1 MTIFLLLIGILQT
14 PADKNPLVA
23 WAQVGCIFGWAVSFD
38 LTLAP
43 LAYTILGEVS
53 STRLNSQSIAIGRNA
68 YTLCQLTA
76 QVVQPYFMNP
86 GHLGLKGRT
95 GFIWFG
101 TSFLTLIWAIF
112 RLPETI
118 DRTYEELDILFE
130 RKVPLT
136 KFASY
141 KLDINDENE
150 IVLEIK

>member
-141 KLDINDENE
+141 KLDINDEM
-150 IVLEIK
+150 KC

>member
-23 WAQVGCIFGWAVSFD
+23 WAQVGCIFGWAV
-38 LTLAP
+38 
-43 LAYTILGEVS
+43 
-53 STRLNSQSIAIGRNA
+53 
-68 YTLCQLTA
+68 
-76 QVVQPYFMNP
+76 VQPYFMNP
-86 GHLGLKGRT
+86 CHLGLKGRT

-101 TSFLTLIWAIF
+101 TSILTLIWAIF

-141 KLDINDENE
+141 KLDINDEM
-150 IVLEIK
+150 KC

>member
-23 WAQVGCIFGWAVSFD
+23 WAQVGCIFGWA
-38 LTLAP
+38 
-43 LAYTILGEVS
+43 
-53 STRLNSQSIAIGRNA
+53 
-68 YTLCQLTA
+68 
-76 QVVQPYFMNP
+76 
-86 GHLGLKGRT
+86 

-101 TSFLTLIWAIF
+101 TSILTLISAIF

-141 KLDINDENE
+141 KLDINDEM
-150 IVLEIK
+150 KC